1 MQTVKDIDK
10 TFRAIVANHLT
21 IQSFYTNTTKELD
34 IDKLTIDKYPLLYA
48 GCSGAQ
54 INGGFV
60 EFRYEVIIGDL
71 VVEEQSD
78 DLVDVYSETLLLM
91 QDVIAKFEHALSTI
105 AADVVSHEW
114 AFELP
119 VDCQPYTSRFDNL
132 LTGWTANFTI
142 RIPNVV
148 DLCDAI
154 YK

>member
-1 MQTVKDIDK
+1 M
-10 TFRAIVANHLT
+10 
-21 IQSFYTNTTKELD
+21 
-34 IDKLTIDKYPLLYA
+34 
-48 GCSGAQ
+48 
-54 INGGFV
+54 
-60 EFRYEVIIGDL
+60 
-71 VVEEQSD
+71 VEEQSD

-105 AADVVSHEW
+105 AGDVVSHEW